1 MRTDFALKLYKE
13 IAARWIE
20 ICRGAIEN
28 LLTAKEPQ
36 WIEQL
41 SRSYRADKNFLNGSR
56 ICREA
61 IETNSRKLWWI
72 ENVIRSVKKSS
83 TRVSIDSYLSRAVEK
98 LSRWA
103 KTIFQRRE
111 KHINKC
117 NQACYP
123 TKYPNSIL
131 SSQKHLSTRKM
142 SSI

>member
-72 ENVIRSVKKSS
+72 EDALRPIEKSIEFDEKQFFKEKKN
-83 TRVSIDSYLSRAVEK
+83 TKMNAIKQATQPK
-98 LSRWA
+98 FQ
-103 KTIFQRRE
+103 KT
-111 KHINKC
+111 
-117 NQACYP
+117 
-123 TKYPNSIL
+123 L
-131 SSQKHLSTRKM
+131 
-142 SSI
+142 